1 MKTTDT
7 EKLFEEIE
15 KDLEAL
21 QLVTTRTLL
30 ELDAEA
36 SADLSRWLGE
46 WTYLENFPE
55 VP

>member
-1 MKTTDT
+1 METIDT

-21 QLVTTRTLL
+21 QMVTARTLI
-30 ELDAEA
+30 ELDAHA

-46 WTYLENFPE
+46 WTYLEDLTKSP
-55 VP
+55 